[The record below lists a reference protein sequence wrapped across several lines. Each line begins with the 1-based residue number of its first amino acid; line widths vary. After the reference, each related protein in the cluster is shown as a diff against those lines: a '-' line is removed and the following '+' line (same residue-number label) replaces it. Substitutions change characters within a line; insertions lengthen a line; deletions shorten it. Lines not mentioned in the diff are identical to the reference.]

1 MSSSFYPILPAI
13 LFARPG
19 LARAYVAACYGAEN
33 DSKRNPFVR
42 RTLGEI
48 PRPPVGCG
56 MAKGTPK
63 RLIVGISG
71 ASGVIYGVR
80 LLEALRETGIETHL
94 VISKAAEMAFAYE
107 TDLKPAAVRKLATKS
122 YAVGD
127 VGAAISSGSFKTMGM
142 IVLPCSIKTMSEIAT
157 GVTGTLLARAAD
169 VVLKERRRLVIA
181 LRETPLHAG
190 HLRNLATLSD
200 LGATIAPLVPAFYP
214 RPKSVDEIIDHSVG
228 RLLDAFDIETG
239 LVARWQGKP

>member
-1 MSSSFYPILPAI
+1 
-13 LFARPG
+13 
-19 LARAYVAACYGAEN
+19 
-33 DSKRNPFVR
+33 
-42 RTLGEI
+42 
-48 PRPPVGCG
+48 

-71 ASGVIYGVR
+71 ASGVIYAVR

-107 TDLKPAAVRKLATKS
+107 TDLKPAQVRKLATKS
-122 YAVGD
+122 HAVGD

-157 GVTGTLLARAAD
+157 GVTGTLLSRAAD

-190 HLRNLATLSD
+190 HLRNLTVLSD
-200 LGATIAPLVPAFYP
+200 LGAIVAPLVPAFYP
-214 RPKSVDEIIDHSVG
+214 RPNSVDDIVNHSVG
-228 RLLDAFDIETG
+228 RLLDLFDIETD
-239 LVARWQGKP
+239 LVDRWQGGKSGARK

>member
-1 MSSSFYPILPAI
+1 M
-13 LFARPG
+13 
-19 LARAYVAACYGAEN
+19 AEG
-33 DSKRNPFVR
+33 P
-42 RTLGEI
+42 
-48 PRPPVGCG
+48 
-56 MAKGTPK
+56 PK

-80 LLEALRETGIETHL
+80 LLEALRQTGIEAHL

-107 TDLKPAAVRKLATKS
+107 TDLKPAQVRKLATKS
-122 YAVGD
+122 YAAGD

-157 GVTGTLLARAAD
+157 GVTGTLLSRAAD

-190 HLRNLATLSD
+190 HLRNLAALSD
-200 LGATIAPLVPAFYP
+200 LGAIVAPLVPAFYP
-214 RPKSVDEIIDHSVG
+214 RPNSVDDIVNHSVG
-228 RLLDAFDIETG
+228 RLLDLFDIETD
-239 LVARWQGKP
+239 LVDRWQGGKSGARK

>member
-1 MSSSFYPILPAI
+1 MA
-13 LFARPG
+13 G
-19 LARAYVAACYGAEN
+19 KAASNE
-33 DSKRNPFVR
+33 K
-42 RTLGEI
+42 
-48 PRPPVGCG
+48 
-56 MAKGTPK
+56 K

-80 LLEALRETGIETHL
+80 LLEALRKIEIETHL

-107 TDLKPAAVRKLATKS
+107 TDFKPAQIRKLANAS

-127 VGAAISSGSFKTMGM
+127 VGAVISSGSFKTMGM
-142 IVLPCSIKTMSEIAT
+142 IVVPCSIKTMSEIAT
-157 GVTGTLLARAAD
+157 GVTGTLLSRAAD

-200 LGATIAPLVPAFYP
+200 LGAIVAPLVPAFYP
-214 RPKSVDEIIDHSVG
+214 RPNSVDDIIDHSVG
-228 RLLDAFDIETG
+228 RLLDLFDIETG
-239 LVARWQGKP
+239 LVHRWQGGKAGKTK

>member
-1 MSSSFYPILPAI
+1 MGTQMPK
-13 LFARPG
+13 
-19 LARAYVAACYGAEN
+19 AA
-33 DSKRNPFVR
+33 
-42 RTLGEI
+42 
-48 PRPPVGCG
+48 
-56 MAKGTPK
+56 PK

-80 LLEALRETGIETHL
+80 LLEVLRLTGIETHL
-94 VISKAAEMAFAYE
+94 VMSKAAELAFAYE
-107 TDLKPAAVRKLATKS
+107 TDLKPAQVRKLAHTP

-157 GVTGTLLARAAD
+157 GVTGTLLSRAAD

-200 LGATIAPLVPAFYP
+200 LGAVIAPLVPAFYP
-214 RPKSVDEIIDHSVG
+214 RPKSVDEIVDHSVG
-228 RLLDAFDIETG
+228 RLLDLFEIETG

>member
-1 MSSSFYPILPAI
+1 
-13 LFARPG
+13 
-19 LARAYVAACYGAEN
+19 
-33 DSKRNPFVR
+33 
-42 RTLGEI
+42 
-48 PRPPVGCG
+48 
-56 MAKGTPK
+56 MAGKAKSQTQK

-80 LLEALRETGIETHL
+80 LLEVLRDAGIETHL

-107 TDLKPAAVRKLATKS
+107 TDLKPAAVRKLADVS

-142 IVLPCSIKTMSEIAT
+142 IVVPCSIKTMSEIAT
-157 GVTGTLLARAAD
+157 GVTGTLLSRAAD

-190 HLRNLATLSD
+190 HLRNLAALSD
-200 LGATIAPLVPAFYP
+200 LGAVIAPLVPAFYP
-214 RPKSVDEIIDHSVG
+214 RPNSVDDIVNHSVG
-228 RLLDAFDIETG
+228 RLLDLFDIETD
-239 LVARWQGKP
+239 LVDRWQGGKAGKAK

>member
-1 MSSSFYPILPAI
+1 MGTQMPK
-13 LFARPG
+13 
-19 LARAYVAACYGAEN
+19 AA
-33 DSKRNPFVR
+33 
-42 RTLGEI
+42 
-48 PRPPVGCG
+48 
-56 MAKGTPK
+56 PK

-80 LLEALRETGIETHL
+80 LLEALRLTGIETHL
-94 VISKAAEMAFAYE
+94 VMSKAAELAFAYE
-107 TDLKPAAVRKLATKS
+107 TDLKPAQVRKLAHTS

-157 GVTGTLLARAAD
+157 GVTGTLLSRAAD

-200 LGATIAPLVPAFYP
+200 LGAVIAPLVPAFYP
-214 RPKSVDEIIDHSVG
+214 RPKSVDEIVDHSVG
-228 RLLDAFDIETG
+228 RLLDLFEIETS

>member
-1 MSSSFYPILPAI
+1 MA
-13 LFARPG
+13 G
-19 LARAYVAACYGAEN
+19 NAASN
-33 DSKRNPFVR
+33 TK
-42 RTLGEI
+42 
-48 PRPPVGCG
+48 
-56 MAKGTPK
+56 K

-80 LLEALRETGIETHL
+80 LLEALRKTDIETHL

-107 TDLKPAAVRKLATKS
+107 TDLKPAQIRKLANAS

-142 IVLPCSIKTMSEIAT
+142 IVVPCSIKTMSEIAT
-157 GVTGTLLARAAD
+157 GVTGTLLSRAAD

-190 HLRNLATLSD
+190 HLRNLANLSD
-200 LGATIAPLVPAFYP
+200 LGAVIAPLVPAFYP
-214 RPKSVDEIIDHSVG
+214 RPNSVDDIINHSVG
-228 RLLDAFDIETG
+228 RLLDHFDIETD
-239 LVARWQGKP
+239 LVDRWQGGKAGKKK

>member
-1 MSSSFYPILPAI
+1 MGSSKP
-13 LFARPG
+13 
-19 LARAYVAACYGAEN
+19 
-33 DSKRNPFVR
+33 
-42 RTLGEI
+42 RT
-48 PRPPVGCG
+48 
-56 MAKGTPK
+56 TPK

-80 LLEALRETGIETHL
+80 LLEVLRHTGIETHL
-94 VISKAAEMAFAYE
+94 VMSKAAELAFAYE
-107 TDLKPAAVRKLATKS
+107 TDLKPAEVRKLAHTS

-157 GVTGTLLARAAD
+157 GVTATLLSRSAD
-169 VVLKERRRLVIA
+169 VVLKERRRLVIG

-200 LGATIAPLVPAFYP
+200 LGAIIAPLVPAFYP
-214 RPKSVDEIIDHSVG
+214 RPNSVDDIINHSVG
-228 RLLDAFDIETG
+228 RMLDLFDIETD
-239 LVARWQGKP
+239 LVDRWQGGKAGKIK

>member
-1 MSSSFYPILPAI
+1 
-13 LFARPG
+13 
-19 LARAYVAACYGAEN
+19 
-33 DSKRNPFVR
+33 
-42 RTLGEI
+42 
-48 PRPPVGCG
+48 

-107 TDLKPAAVRKLATKS
+107 TDLKPAQVRKLATKS
-122 YAVGD
+122 HAVGD

-157 GVTGTLLARAAD
+157 GVTGTLLSRAAD

-190 HLRNLATLSD
+190 HLRNLTALSD
-200 LGATIAPLVPAFYP
+200 LGAIVAPLVPAFYP
-214 RPKSVDEIIDHSVG
+214 RPNSVDDIVNHSVG
-228 RLLDAFDIETG
+228 RVLDLFDIETD
-239 LVARWQGKP
+239 LVDRWQGGKSGARK

>member
-1 MSSSFYPILPAI
+1 
-13 LFARPG
+13 
-19 LARAYVAACYGAEN
+19 
-33 DSKRNPFVR
+33 
-42 RTLGEI
+42 
-48 PRPPVGCG
+48 

-157 GVTGTLLARAAD
+157 GVTGTLLSRAAD